1 MPIRITGM
9 NSNLDTD
16 TIIQQLVKASSEK
29 KTKLEKAQTKLSWKQ
44 DIWKGLNTKIHTFF
58 KKTLDN
64 LRFST
69 AYKKKAT
76 TSSND
81 KIASVVAGDNAVNGT
96 QKLQVTKLSEA
107 GYLTGGKL
115 LTKSGEKATL
125 ETKLSELGALGS
137 AGLNADGTE
146 ISVTIGGK
154 TSNLSFSNNST
165 IEDVVNQLTQAGVG
179 VNFDAGNQ
187 RIYVNA
193 QKSGIDNDFSLLA
206 NNMAGM
212 NTLAN
217 LGLLTADETSRPNS
231 EAARWIGY
239 QGNSNSDT
247 LANLNAA
254 GEVTK
259 KEAEKLKQYFADSKS
274 RITENEELRKKI
286 ASYEKLY
293 DEGFK
298 TQTEDIFTD
307 ANNQK
312 IFADAGLTDLGS
324 YGSLQDI
331 DLTKAAD
338 ARKALEDRYKVL
350 DEMSTD
356 GLTQDDLAARTKEMV
371 ALEGD
376 IAKLKSAES
385 MKTEY
390 QNMVDRVDANE
401 TKLADNATYINELE
415 KDADGNYK
423 LKTETDADGNETEVT
438 KATGTA
444 KLTKAAGDELVEKVN
459 NVAKMGSFDTTGTA
473 SATAKRITGA
483 NATIK
488 LNEVDYESSSNN
500 FSINGLTIT
509 AKELT
514 KDGEAVS
521 IVTTDDVEGV
531 YNVVKDFFKGYNE
544 IIKEI
549 DTMYN
554 AASSKGYEPLTSE
567 EKEAMSEDEIKKWE
581 QKIKDSL
588 LRRDSTLG
596 TVSNTMKTAMLG
608 SFKVG
613 GKTMTLADFGIGTLG
628 YFGAAENEKSMFH
641 IDGDKDDANTA
652 TAKDKL
658 KNMIAGNPDAV
669 VSFFTQ
675 LTDSLYGELDKQM
688 KSTDYRS
695 VYHVYDDKKM
705 KKEYDSYTKKIKEA
719 ETKLKALEDK
729 YYKQFSNMEV
739 ALAKLQKSQSAV
751 TSMLGG

>member
-96 QKLQVTKLSEA
+96 QKLKVDELSEA

-115 LTKSGEKATL
+115 ITQSGGKATL
-125 ETKLSELGALGS
+125 QTKLSELGSG
-137 AGLNADGTE
+137 GLNADGTE

-179 VNFDAGNQ
+179 ANFDAGNQ

-193 QKSGIDNDFSLLA
+193 QKSGKDNDFSLVA

-212 NTLAN
+212 DALAN
-217 LGLLTADETSRPNS
+217 LGLLTAAETAGADS

-239 QGNSNSDT
+239 QGNSDSDT
-247 LANLNAA
+247 LDNLIAA

-259 KEAEKLKQYFADSKS
+259 REAEKIKQYFADSKS
-274 RITENEELRKKI
+274 RITENADLRKKI

-293 DEGFK
+293 DEEFK
-298 TQTEDIFTD
+298 KQTEDIFTD

-356 GLTQDDLAARTKEMV
+356 GLTQDDLAARSKEMV
-371 ALEGD
+371 ALKND
-376 IAKLKSAES
+376 IRKLKSTES
-385 MKTEY
+385 MKTEH
-390 QNMVDRVDANE
+390 QKMVDKVDANE

-423 LKTETDADGNETEVT
+423 LKTETDSDGNVKDVT

-444 KLTKAAGDELVEKVN
+444 KLTQAAGDELVEKVN
-459 NVAKMGSFDTTGTA
+459 TVAKMGSYNTAGTA
-473 SATAKRITGA
+473 SATANRIAGA
-483 NATIK
+483 NAKIK
-488 LNEVDYESSSNN
+488 LNGVDYESSSNN

-509 AKELT
+509 AKEKT
-514 KDGEAVS
+514 TGTDEVS

-588 LRRDSTLG
+588 LRRDSTLS

-608 SFKVG
+608 SFNVG
-613 GKTMTLADFGIGTLG
+613 GKKMTLADFGIGTLG
-628 YFGAAENEKSMFH
+628 YFGAAENEKSMYH

-652 TAKDKL
+652 TAKDRL
-658 KNMIAGNPDAV
+658 KNMIAGDPDTV

>member
-96 QKLQVTKLSEA
+96 QKLKVDELSEA

-115 LTKSGEKATL
+115 ITKSGGKATL
-125 ETKLSELGALGS
+125 ETKLSELGSG
-137 AGLNADGTE
+137 GLNADGTE

-179 VNFDAGNQ
+179 ANFDAGNQ

-193 QKSGIDNDFSLLA
+193 QKSGKDNDFSLVA

-212 NTLAN
+212 DTLAN
-217 LGLLTADETSRPNS
+217 LGLLTAAETAGADS

-239 QGNSNSDT
+239 QGNSDSDT
-247 LANLNAA
+247 LDNLIAA

-259 KEAEKLKQYFADSKS
+259 REAEKIKQYFADSKS
-274 RITENEELRKKI
+274 RITENADLRKKI

-293 DEGFK
+293 DEEFK
-298 TQTEDIFTD
+298 KQTEDIFTD

-356 GLTQDDLAARTKEMV
+356 GLTQDDLAARSKEMV
-371 ALEGD
+371 ALKND
-376 IAKLKSAES
+376 IRKLKSTES
-385 MKTEY
+385 MKTEH
-390 QNMVDRVDANE
+390 QKMVDKVDANE

-423 LKTETDADGNETEVT
+423 LKTETDADGNVKDVT

-444 KLTKAAGDELVEKVN
+444 KLTQAAGDELVEKVN
-459 NVAKMGSFDTTGTA
+459 TVAKMGSYNTAGTA
-473 SATAKRITGA
+473 SATANRIAGA
-483 NATIK
+483 NAKIK
-488 LNEVDYESSSNN
+488 LNGVDYESSSNN

-509 AKELT
+509 AKEKT
-514 KDGEAVS
+514 TGTDEVS

-596 TVSNTMKTAMLG
+596 TVSNTLKTAMLG
-608 SFKVG
+608 SFNVG
-613 GKTMTLADFGIGTLG
+613 GKKMTLADFGIGTLG
-628 YFGAAENEKSMFH
+628 YFGAAENEKSMYH

-652 TAKDKL
+652 TAKDRL
-658 KNMIAGNPDAV
+658 KNMIAGDPDTV

>member
-96 QKLQVTKLSEA
+96 QKLKVDELSEA

-115 LTKSGEKATL
+115 ITQSGGKATL
-125 ETKLSELGALGS
+125 QTKLSELGSG
-137 AGLNADGTE
+137 GLNADGTE
-146 ISVTIGGK
+146 ISVTVGGK

-179 VNFDAGNQ
+179 ANFDAGNQ

-193 QKSGIDNDFSLLA
+193 QKSGKDNDFSLVA

-212 NTLAN
+212 DALAN
-217 LGLLTADETSRPNS
+217 LGLLTAAETAGADS

-239 QGNSNSDT
+239 QGNSDSDT
-247 LANLNAA
+247 LDNLIAA

-259 KEAEKLKQYFADSKS
+259 REAEKIKQYFADSKS
-274 RITENEELRKKI
+274 RITENADLRKKI
-286 ASYEKLY
+286 ASHEKLY
-293 DEGFK
+293 DERFK

-356 GLTQDDLAARTKEMV
+356 GLTQDDLAARSKEMV
-371 ALEGD
+371 ALEND
-376 IAKLKSAES
+376 IHKLKSAES
-385 MKTEY
+385 MKTEH
-390 QNMVDRVDANE
+390 QKMVDKVDANE

-423 LKTETDADGNETEVT
+423 LKTETDADGNVKDVT

-444 KLTKAAGDELVEKVN
+444 KLTQAAGDELVEKVN
-459 NVAKMGSFDTTGTA
+459 TVVKMGSYNTAGTA
-473 SATAKRITGA
+473 SATANRIAGA
-483 NATIK
+483 NAKIK
-488 LNEVDYESSSNN
+488 LNGVDYESSSNN

-509 AKELT
+509 AKEKT
-514 KDGEAVS
+514 TGTDEVS

-588 LRRDSTLG
+588 LRRDSTLS

-608 SFKVG
+608 SFNVG
-613 GKTMTLADFGIGTLG
+613 GKKMTLADFGIGTLG
-628 YFGAAENEKSMFH
+628 YFGAAENEKSMYH

-652 TAKDKL
+652 TAKDRL
-658 KNMIAGNPDAV
+658 KNMIAGDPDTV

>member
-96 QKLQVTKLSEA
+96 QKLKVDELSEA

-115 LTKSGEKATL
+115 ITQSGGKATL
-125 ETKLSELGALGS
+125 QTKLSELGSG
-137 AGLNADGTE
+137 GLNADGTE
-146 ISVTIGGK
+146 ISVTVGGK

-179 VNFDAGNQ
+179 ANFDAGNQ

-193 QKSGIDNDFSLLA
+193 QKSGKDNDFSLVA

-212 NTLAN
+212 DTLAN
-217 LGLLTADETSRPNS
+217 LGLLTAAETAGADS

-239 QGNSNSDT
+239 QGNSDSDT
-247 LANLNAA
+247 LDNLIAA

-259 KEAEKLKQYFADSKS
+259 REAEKIKQYFADSKS
-274 RITENEELRKKI
+274 RITENADLRKKI
-286 ASYEKLY
+286 ASHEKLY
-293 DEGFK
+293 DERFK

-356 GLTQDDLAARTKEMV
+356 GLTQDDLAARSKEMV
-371 ALEGD
+371 ALEND
-376 IAKLKSAES
+376 IHKLKSAES
-385 MKTEY
+385 MKTEH
-390 QNMVDRVDANE
+390 QKMVDKVDANE

-423 LKTETDADGNETEVT
+423 LKTETDADGNVKDVT

-444 KLTKAAGDELVEKVN
+444 KLTQAAGDELVEKVN
-459 NVAKMGSFDTTGTA
+459 TVAKMGSYNTAGTA
-473 SATAKRITGA
+473 SATANRIAGA
-483 NATIK
+483 NAKIK
-488 LNEVDYESSSNN
+488 LNGVDYESSSNN

-509 AKELT
+509 AKEKT
-514 KDGEAVS
+514 TGTDEVS

-588 LRRDSTLG
+588 LRRDSTLS

-608 SFKVG
+608 SFNVG
-613 GKTMTLADFGIGTLG
+613 GKKMTLADFGIGTLG
-628 YFGAAENEKSMFH
+628 YFGAAENEKSMYH

-652 TAKDKL
+652 TAKDRL
-658 KNMIAGNPDAV
+658 KNMIAGDPDTV

>member
-96 QKLQVTKLSEA
+96 QKLKVDELSEA

-115 LTKSGEKATL
+115 ITKSGEKATL
-125 ETKLSELGALGS
+125 ETKLSELGSG
-137 AGLNADGTE
+137 GLNADGTE

-179 VNFDAGNQ
+179 ANFDAGNQ

-193 QKSGIDNDFSLLA
+193 QKSGKDNDFSLVA

-212 NTLAN
+212 DTLAN
-217 LGLLTADETSRPNS
+217 LGLLTAAETAGADS

-239 QGNSNSDT
+239 QGNSDSDT
-247 LANLNAA
+247 LDNLIAA

-259 KEAEKLKQYFADSKS
+259 REAEKIKQYFADSKS
-274 RITENEELRKKI
+274 RITENADLRKKI

-293 DEGFK
+293 DEEFK
-298 TQTEDIFTD
+298 KQTEDIFTD

-356 GLTQDDLAARTKEMV
+356 GLTQDDLAARSKEMV
-371 ALEGD
+371 ALKND
-376 IAKLKSAES
+376 IRKLKSTES
-385 MKTEY
+385 MKTEH
-390 QNMVDRVDANE
+390 QKMVDKVDANE

-444 KLTKAAGDELVEKVN
+444 KLTQAAGDELVEKVN
-459 NVAKMGSFDTTGTA
+459 TVAKMGSYNTAGTA
-473 SATAKRITGA
+473 SATANRIAGA
-483 NATIK
+483 NAKIK
-488 LNEVDYESSSNN
+488 LNGVDYESSSNN

-509 AKELT
+509 AKEKT
-514 KDGEAVS
+514 TGTDEVS

-588 LRRDSTLG
+588 LRRDSTLS

-608 SFKVG
+608 SFNVG
-613 GKTMTLADFGIGTLG
+613 GKKMTLADFGIGTLG
-628 YFGAAENEKSMFH
+628 YFGAAENEKSMYH

-652 TAKDKL
+652 TAKDRL
-658 KNMIAGNPDAV
+658 KNMIAGDPDTV

>member
-96 QKLQVTKLSEA
+96 QKLKVDELSEA

-115 LTKSGEKATL
+115 ITQSGEKATL
-125 ETKLSELGALGS
+125 ETKLSELGSG
-137 AGLNADGTE
+137 GLNADGTE
-146 ISVTIGGK
+146 ISVTVGGK

-179 VNFDAGNQ
+179 ANFDAGNQ

-193 QKSGIDNDFSLLA
+193 QKSGKDNDFSLVA

-212 NTLAN
+212 DTLAN
-217 LGLLTADETSRPNS
+217 LGLLTAAETAGADS

-239 QGNSNSDT
+239 QGNSDSDT
-247 LANLNAA
+247 LDNLIAA

-259 KEAEKLKQYFADSKS
+259 REAEKIKQYFADSKS
-274 RITENEELRKKI
+274 RITENADLRKKI
-286 ASYEKLY
+286 ASHEKLY
-293 DEGFK
+293 DERFK

-356 GLTQDDLAARTKEMV
+356 GLTQDDLAARSKEMV
-371 ALEGD
+371 ALEND
-376 IAKLKSAES
+376 IHKLKSAES
-385 MKTEY
+385 MKTEH
-390 QNMVDRVDANE
+390 QKMVDKVDANE

-423 LKTETDADGNETEVT
+423 LKTETDADGNVKDVT

-444 KLTKAAGDELVEKVN
+444 KLTQAAGDELVEKVN
-459 NVAKMGSFDTTGTA
+459 TVAKMGSYNTAGTA
-473 SATAKRITGA
+473 SATANRIAGA
-483 NATIK
+483 NAKIK
-488 LNEVDYESSSNN
+488 LNGVDYESSSNN

-509 AKELT
+509 AKEKT
-514 KDGEAVS
+514 TGTDEVS

-588 LRRDSTLG
+588 LRRDSTLS

-608 SFKVG
+608 SFNVG
-613 GKTMTLADFGIGTLG
+613 GKKMTLADFGIGTLG
-628 YFGAAENEKSMFH
+628 YFGAAENEKSMYH

-652 TAKDKL
+652 TAKDRL
-658 KNMIAGNPDAV
+658 KNMIAGDPDTV

>member
-96 QKLQVTKLSEA
+96 QKLKVDELSEA

-115 LTKSGEKATL
+115 ITKSGEKATL
-125 ETKLSELGALGS
+125 QTKLSELGSG
-137 AGLNADGTE
+137 GLNADGTE

-179 VNFDAGNQ
+179 ANFDAGNQ

-193 QKSGIDNDFSLLA
+193 QKSGKDNDFSLVA

-212 NTLAN
+212 DALAN
-217 LGLLTADETSRPNS
+217 LGLLTAAETAGADS

-239 QGNSNSDT
+239 QGNSDSDT
-247 LANLNAA
+247 LDNLIAA

-259 KEAEKLKQYFADSKS
+259 REAEKIKQYFADSKS
-274 RITENEELRKKI
+274 RITENADLRKKI
-286 ASYEKLY
+286 ASHEKLY
-293 DEGFK
+293 DERFK

-356 GLTQDDLAARTKEMV
+356 GLTQDDLAARSKEMV
-371 ALEGD
+371 ALEND
-376 IAKLKSAES
+376 IHKLKSAES
-385 MKTEY
+385 MKTEH
-390 QNMVDRVDANE
+390 QKMVDKVDANE

-423 LKTETDADGNETEVT
+423 LKTETDADGNVKDVT

-444 KLTKAAGDELVEKVN
+444 KLTQAAGDELVEKVN
-459 NVAKMGSFDTTGTA
+459 TVVKMGSYNTAGTA
-473 SATAKRITGA
+473 SATANRIAGA
-483 NATIK
+483 NAKIK
-488 LNEVDYESSSNN
+488 LNGVDYESSSNN

-509 AKELT
+509 AKEKT
-514 KDGEAVS
+514 TGTDEVS

-588 LRRDSTLG
+588 LRRDSTLS

-608 SFKVG
+608 SFNVG
-613 GKTMTLADFGIGTLG
+613 GKKMTLADFGIGTLG
-628 YFGAAENEKSMFH
+628 YFGAAENEKSMYH

-652 TAKDKL
+652 TAKDRL
-658 KNMIAGNPDAV
+658 KNMIAGDPDTV

>member
-96 QKLQVTKLSEA
+96 QKLKVDELSEA

-115 LTKSGEKATL
+115 ITKSGEKATL
-125 ETKLSELGALGS
+125 ETKLSELGSG
-137 AGLNADGTE
+137 GLNADGTE

-179 VNFDAGNQ
+179 ANFDAGNQ

-193 QKSGIDNDFSLLA
+193 QKSGKDNDFSLVA

-212 NTLAN
+212 DTLAN
-217 LGLLTADETSRPNS
+217 LGLLTAAETAGADS

-239 QGNSNSDT
+239 QGNSDSDT
-247 LANLNAA
+247 LDNLIAA

-259 KEAEKLKQYFADSKS
+259 REAEKIKQYFADSKS
-274 RITENEELRKKI
+274 RITENADLRKKI

-293 DEGFK
+293 DEEFK
-298 TQTEDIFTD
+298 KQTEDIFTD

-331 DLTKAAD
+331 DLTKVAD
-338 ARKALEDRYKVL
+338 ASKALEDRYKVL

-356 GLTQDDLAARTKEMV
+356 GLTQDDIAARSKEMV
-371 ALEGD
+371 ALKND
-376 IAKLKSAES
+376 IRKLKSTES
-385 MKTEY
+385 MKTEH

-444 KLTKAAGDELVEKVN
+444 KLTQAAGDELVEKVN
-459 NVAKMGSFDTTGTA
+459 TVAKMGSYNTAGTA
-473 SATAKRITGA
+473 SATANRIAGA
-483 NATIK
+483 NAKIK
-488 LNEVDYESSSNN
+488 LNGVDYESSSNN

-509 AKELT
+509 AKEKT
-514 KDGEAVS
+514 TGTDEVS

-588 LRRDSTLG
+588 LRRDSTLS

-608 SFKVG
+608 SFNVG
-613 GKTMTLADFGIGTLG
+613 GKKMTLADFGIGTLG
-628 YFGAAENEKSMFH
+628 YFGAAENEKSMYH

-658 KNMIAGNPDAV
+658 KNMIAGDPDAV

-705 KKEYDSYTKKIKEA
+705 KKEYDNYTKKIKEA

>member
-96 QKLQVTKLSEA
+96 QKLKVDELSEA

-115 LTKSGEKATL
+115 ITKSGEKATL
-125 ETKLSELGALGS
+125 QTKLSELGSG
-137 AGLNADGTE
+137 GLNADGTE

-179 VNFDAGNQ
+179 ANFDAGNQ

-193 QKSGIDNDFSLLA
+193 QKSGKDNDFSLVA

-212 NTLAN
+212 DALAN
-217 LGLLTADETSRPNS
+217 LGLLTAAETAGADS

-239 QGNSNSDT
+239 QGNSDSDT
-247 LANLNAA
+247 LDNLIAA

-259 KEAEKLKQYFADSKS
+259 REAEKIKQYFADSKS
-274 RITENEELRKKI
+274 RITENADLRKKI
-286 ASYEKLY
+286 ADYEKQY
-293 DEGFK
+293 DEEFK
-298 TQTEDIFTD
+298 KQTEDVFTD

-324 YGSLQDI
+324 YGSLKDI
-331 DLTKAAD
+331 DLTKVAD
-338 ARKALEDRYKVL
+338 ASKALEDRYKVL

-356 GLTQDDLAARTKEMV
+356 GLTQDDLAARTKEMIV
-371 ALEGD
+371 LKND
-376 IAKLKSAES
+376 IRKLRSAES
-385 MKTEY
+385 LKTEH
-390 QNMVDRVDANE
+390 QKMVDKVDANE

-423 LKTETDADGNETEVT
+423 LKTETDADGNVKDVT

-444 KLTKAAGDELVEKVN
+444 KLTQAAGDELVEKVN
-459 NVAKMGSFDTTGTA
+459 TVAKMGSYNTAGTA
-473 SATAKRITGA
+473 SATANRIGGA
-483 NATIK
+483 NAKIK
-488 LNEVDYESSSNN
+488 LNGVDYESSSNN

-509 AKELT
+509 AKEKT
-514 KDGEAVS
+514 TGTDEVS

-588 LRRDSTLG
+588 LRRDSTLS

-608 SFKVG
+608 SFNVG
-613 GKTMTLADFGIGTLG
+613 GKKMTLADFGIGTLG

-641 IDGDKDDANTA
+641 IDGDKEDANTA
-652 TAKDKL
+652 TAKDRL
-658 KNMIAGNPDAV
+658 KNMIAGDPDTV

>member
-96 QKLQVTKLSEA
+96 QKLKVDELSEA

-115 LTKSGEKATL
+115 ITQSGGKATL
-125 ETKLSELGALGS
+125 QTKLSELGSG
-137 AGLNADGTE
+137 GLNADGTE
-146 ISVTIGGK
+146 ISVTVGGK

-179 VNFDAGNQ
+179 ANFDAGNQ

-193 QKSGIDNDFSLLA
+193 QKSGKDNDFSLVA

-212 NTLAN
+212 DTLAN
-217 LGLLTADETSRPNS
+217 LGLLTAAETAGADS

-239 QGNSNSDT
+239 QGNSDSDT
-247 LANLNAA
+247 LDNLIAA

-259 KEAEKLKQYFADSKS
+259 REAEKIKQYFADSKS
-274 RITENEELRKKI
+274 RITENADLRKKI
-286 ASYEKLY
+286 ASHEKLY
-293 DEGFK
+293 DERFK

-356 GLTQDDLAARTKEMV
+356 GLTQDDLAARSKEMV
-371 ALEGD
+371 ALEND
-376 IAKLKSAES
+376 IHKLRSAES
-385 MKTEY
+385 MKTEH
-390 QNMVDRVDANE
+390 QKMVDKVDANE

-423 LKTETDADGNETEVT
+423 LKTETDADGNVKDVT

-444 KLTKAAGDELVEKVN
+444 KLTQAAGDELVEKVN
-459 NVAKMGSFDTTGTA
+459 TVVKMGSYNTAGTA
-473 SATAKRITGA
+473 SATANRIAGA
-483 NATIK
+483 NAKIK
-488 LNEVDYESSSNN
+488 LNGVDYESSSNN

-509 AKELT
+509 AKEKT
-514 KDGEAVS
+514 TGTDEVS

-588 LRRDSTLG
+588 LRRDSTLS

-608 SFKVG
+608 SFNVG
-613 GKTMTLADFGIGTLG
+613 GKKMTLADFGIGTLG
-628 YFGAAENEKSMFH
+628 YFGAAENEKSMYH

-652 TAKDKL
+652 TAKDRL
-658 KNMIAGNPDAV
+658 KNMIAGDPDTV

>member
-96 QKLQVTKLSEA
+96 QKLKVDELSEA

-115 LTKSGEKATL
+115 ITQSGGKATL
-125 ETKLSELGALGS
+125 QTKLSELGSG
-137 AGLNADGTE
+137 GLNADGTE

-179 VNFDAGNQ
+179 ANFDAGNQ

-193 QKSGIDNDFSLLA
+193 QKSGKDNDFNLVA

-212 NTLAN
+212 DTLAN
-217 LGLLTADETSRPNS
+217 LGLLTAAETAGADS

-239 QGNSNSDT
+239 QGNSDSDT
-247 LANLNAA
+247 LDNLIAA

-259 KEAEKLKQYFADSKS
+259 REAEKIKQYFADSKS
-274 RITENEELRKKI
+274 RITENADLRKKI
-286 ASYEKLY
+286 ASHEKLY
-293 DEGFK
+293 DERFK

-356 GLTQDDLAARTKEMV
+356 GLTQDDIAARSKEMV
-371 ALEGD
+371 ALEND
-376 IAKLKSAES
+376 IHKLKSAES
-385 MKTEY
+385 MKTEH
-390 QNMVDRVDANE
+390 QKMVDKVDANE

-423 LKTETDADGNETEVT
+423 LKTETDADGNVKDVT

-444 KLTKAAGDELVEKVN
+444 KLTQAAGDELVEKVN
-459 NVAKMGSFDTTGTA
+459 TVAKMGSYNTAGTA
-473 SATAKRITGA
+473 SATANRIAGA
-483 NATIK
+483 NAKIK
-488 LNEVDYESSSNN
+488 LNGVDYESSSNN

-509 AKELT
+509 AKEKT
-514 KDGEAVS
+514 TGTDEVS

-608 SFKVG
+608 SFNVG
-613 GKTMTLADFGIGTLG
+613 GKKMTLADFGIGTLG
-628 YFGAAENEKSMFH
+628 YFGAAENEKSMYH

-652 TAKDKL
+652 TAKDRL
-658 KNMIAGNPDAV
+658 KNMIAGDPDTV

>member
-96 QKLQVTKLSEA
+96 QKLKVDELSEA

-115 LTKSGEKATL
+115 ITQSGGKATL
-125 ETKLSELGALGS
+125 QTKLSELGSG
-137 AGLNADGTE
+137 GLNADGTE

-179 VNFDAGNQ
+179 ANFDAGNQ

-193 QKSGIDNDFSLLA
+193 QKSGKDNDFSLVA

-212 NTLAN
+212 DTLAN
-217 LGLLTADETSRPNS
+217 LGLLTAAETAGADS

-239 QGNSNSDT
+239 QGNSDSDT
-247 LANLNAA
+247 LDNLIAA

-259 KEAEKLKQYFADSKS
+259 REAEKIKQYFADSKS
-274 RITENEELRKKI
+274 RITENADLRKKI
-286 ASYEKLY
+286 ADYEKQY
-293 DEGFK
+293 DEEFK
-298 TQTEDIFTD
+298 KQTEDVFTD

-324 YGSLQDI
+324 YGSLKDI
-331 DLTKAAD
+331 DLTKVAD
-338 ARKALEDRYKVL
+338 ASKALEDRYKVL

-356 GLTQDDLAARTKEMV
+356 GLTQDDLAARTKEMIV
-371 ALEGD
+371 LKND
-376 IAKLKSAES
+376 IRKLRSAES
-385 MKTEY
+385 LKTEH
-390 QNMVDRVDANE
+390 QKMVDKVDANE

-423 LKTETDADGNETEVT
+423 LKTETDSDGNVKDVT

-444 KLTKAAGDELVEKVN
+444 KLTQAAGDELVEKVN
-459 NVAKMGSFDTTGTA
+459 TVAKMGSYNTAGTA
-473 SATAKRITGA
+473 SATANRIAGA
-483 NATIK
+483 NAKIK
-488 LNEVDYESSSNN
+488 LNGVDYESSSNN

-509 AKELT
+509 AKEKT
-514 KDGEAVS
+514 TGTDEVS

-588 LRRDSTLG
+588 LRRDSTLS

-608 SFKVG
+608 SFNVG
-613 GKTMTLADFGIGTLG
+613 GKKMTLADFGIGTLG
-628 YFGAAENEKSMFH
+628 YFGAAENEKSMYH

-652 TAKDKL
+652 TAKDRL
-658 KNMIAGNPDAV
+658 KNMIAGDPDTV

>member
-96 QKLQVTKLSEA
+96 QKLKVDELSEA

-115 LTKSGEKATL
+115 ITQSGGKATL
-125 ETKLSELGALGS
+125 QTKLSELGSG
-137 AGLNADGTE
+137 GLNADGTE
-146 ISVTIGGK
+146 ISVTVGGK

-179 VNFDAGNQ
+179 ANFDAGNQ

-193 QKSGIDNDFSLLA
+193 QKSGKDNDFSLVA

-212 NTLAN
+212 DTLAN
-217 LGLLTADETSRPNS
+217 LGLLTAAETAGADS

-239 QGNSNSDT
+239 QGNSDSDT
-247 LANLNAA
+247 LDNLIAA

-259 KEAEKLKQYFADSKS
+259 REAEKIKQYFADSKS
-274 RITENEELRKKI
+274 RITENADLRKKI
-286 ASYEKLY
+286 ADYEKQY
-293 DEGFK
+293 DEEFK
-298 TQTEDIFTD
+298 KQTEDVFTD

-324 YGSLQDI
+324 YGSLKDI
-331 DLTKAAD
+331 DLTKVAD
-338 ARKALEDRYKVL
+338 ASKALEDRYKVL

-356 GLTQDDLAARTKEMV
+356 GLTQDDLAARTKEMIV
-371 ALEGD
+371 LKND
-376 IAKLKSAES
+376 IRKLRSAES
-385 MKTEY
+385 LKTEH
-390 QNMVDRVDANE
+390 QKMVDRVDANE

-423 LKTETDADGNETEVT
+423 LKTETDADGNVKDVT

-444 KLTKAAGDELVEKVN
+444 KLTQAAGDELVEKVN
-459 NVAKMGSFDTTGTA
+459 TVAKMGSYNTAGTA
-473 SATAKRITGA
+473 SATANRIVGA
-483 NATIK
+483 NAKIK
-488 LNEVDYESSSNN
+488 LNGVDYESSSNN

-509 AKELT
+509 AKEKT
-514 KDGEAVS
+514 TGTDEVS

-588 LRRDSTLG
+588 LRRDSTLS

-608 SFKVG
+608 SFNVG
-613 GKTMTLADFGIGTLG
+613 GKKMTLADFGIGTLG
-628 YFGAAENEKSMFH
+628 YFGAAENEKSMYH

-652 TAKDKL
+652 TAKDRL
-658 KNMIAGNPDAV
+658 KNMIAGDPDTV

>member
-96 QKLQVTKLSEA
+96 QKLKVDELSEA

-115 LTKSGEKATL
+115 ITQSGGKATL
-125 ETKLSELGALGS
+125 QTKLSELGSG
-137 AGLNADGTE
+137 GLNADGTE

-179 VNFDAGNQ
+179 ANFDAGNQ

-193 QKSGIDNDFSLLA
+193 QKSGKDNDFSLVA

-212 NTLAN
+212 DTLAN
-217 LGLLTADETSRPNS
+217 LGLLTAAETAGADS

-239 QGNSNSDT
+239 QGNSDSDT
-247 LANLNAA
+247 LDNLIAA

-259 KEAEKLKQYFADSKS
+259 REAEKIKQYFADSKS
-274 RITENEELRKKI
+274 RITENADLRKKI

-293 DEGFK
+293 DEEFK
-298 TQTEDIFTD
+298 KQTEDIFTD

-356 GLTQDDLAARTKEMV
+356 GLTQDDLAARSKEMV
-371 ALEGD
+371 ALEND
-376 IAKLKSAES
+376 IHKLRSAES
-385 MKTEY
+385 MKTEH
-390 QNMVDRVDANE
+390 QKMVDKVDANE

-423 LKTETDADGNETEVT
+423 LKTETDADGNVKDVT

-444 KLTKAAGDELVEKVN
+444 KLTQAAGDELVEKVN
-459 NVAKMGSFDTTGTA
+459 TVVKMGSYNTAGTA
-473 SATAKRITGA
+473 SATANRIAGA
-483 NATIK
+483 NAKIK
-488 LNEVDYESSSNN
+488 LNGVDYESSSNN

-509 AKELT
+509 AKEKT
-514 KDGEAVS
+514 TGTDEVS

-588 LRRDSTLG
+588 LRRDSTLS

-608 SFKVG
+608 SFNVG
-613 GKTMTLADFGIGTLG
+613 GKKMTLADFGIGTLG
-628 YFGAAENEKSMFH
+628 YFGAAENEKSMYH

-652 TAKDKL
+652 TAKDRL
-658 KNMIAGNPDAV
+658 KNMIAGDPDTV

>member
-96 QKLQVTKLSEA
+96 QKLKVDELSEA

-115 LTKSGEKATL
+115 ITKSGEKATL
-125 ETKLSELGALGS
+125 QTKLSELGSG
-137 AGLNADGTE
+137 GLNADGTE

-179 VNFDAGNQ
+179 ANFDAGNQ

-193 QKSGIDNDFSLLA
+193 QKSGKDNDFNLVA

-212 NTLAN
+212 DALAN
-217 LGLLTADETSRPNS
+217 LGLLTAAETAGADS

-239 QGNSNSDT
+239 QGNSDSDT
-247 LANLNAA
+247 LDNLIAA

-259 KEAEKLKQYFADSKS
+259 REAEKIKQYFADSKS
-274 RITENEELRKKI
+274 RITENADLRKKI
-286 ASYEKLY
+286 ADYEKQY
-293 DEGFK
+293 DEEFK
-298 TQTEDIFTD
+298 KQTEDVFTD

-324 YGSLQDI
+324 YGSLKDI
-331 DLTKAAD
+331 DLTKVAD
-338 ARKALEDRYKVL
+338 ASKALEDRYKVL

-356 GLTQDDLAARTKEMV
+356 GLTQDDLAARTKEMIV
-371 ALEGD
+371 LKND
-376 IAKLKSAES
+376 IRKLRSAES
-385 MKTEY
+385 LKTEH
-390 QNMVDRVDANE
+390 QKMVDKVDANE

-444 KLTKAAGDELVEKVN
+444 KLTQAAGDELVEKVN
-459 NVAKMGSFDTTGTA
+459 TVAKMGSYNTAGTA
-473 SATAKRITGA
+473 SATANRIAGA
-483 NATIK
+483 NAKIK
-488 LNEVDYESSSNN
+488 LNGVDYESSSNN

-509 AKELT
+509 AKEKT
-514 KDGEAVS
+514 TGTDEVS

-588 LRRDSTLG
+588 LRRDSTLS

-608 SFKVG
+608 SFNVG
-613 GKTMTLADFGIGTLG
+613 GKKMTLADFGIGTLG
-628 YFGAAENEKSMFH
+628 YFGAAENEKSMYH

-652 TAKDKL
+652 TAKDRL
-658 KNMIAGNPDAV
+658 KNMIAGDPDTV

>member
-96 QKLQVTKLSEA
+96 QKLKVDELSEA

-115 LTKSGEKATL
+115 ITKSGEKATL
-125 ETKLSELGALGS
+125 ETKLSELGGG
-137 AGLNADGTE
+137 GLNADGTE

-179 VNFDAGNQ
+179 ANFDAGNQ

-193 QKSGIDNDFSLLA
+193 QKSGKDNDFSLVA

-212 NTLAN
+212 DTLAN
-217 LGLLTADETSRPNS
+217 LGLLTAAETAGADS

-239 QGNSNSDT
+239 QGNSDSDT
-247 LANLNAA
+247 LDNLIAA

-259 KEAEKLKQYFADSKS
+259 REAEKIKQYFADSKS
-274 RITENEELRKKI
+274 RITENADLRKKI

-293 DEGFK
+293 DEEFK
-298 TQTEDIFTD
+298 KQTEDIFTD

-356 GLTQDDLAARTKEMV
+356 GLTQDDLAARSKEMV
-371 ALEGD
+371 ALKND
-376 IAKLKSAES
+376 IRKLKSTES
-385 MKTEY
+385 MKTEH
-390 QNMVDRVDANE
+390 QKMVDKVDANE

-423 LKTETDADGNETEVT
+423 LKTETDADGNVKDVT

-444 KLTKAAGDELVEKVN
+444 KLTQAAGDELVEKVN
-459 NVAKMGSFDTTGTA
+459 TVAKMGSYNTAGTA
-473 SATAKRITGA
+473 SATANRIAGA
-483 NATIK
+483 NAKIK
-488 LNEVDYESSSNN
+488 LNGVDYESSSNN

-509 AKELT
+509 AKEKT
-514 KDGEAVS
+514 TGTDEVS

-588 LRRDSTLG
+588 LRRDSTLS

-608 SFKVG
+608 SFNVG
-613 GKTMTLADFGIGTLG
+613 GKKMTLADFGIGTLG
-628 YFGAAENEKSMFH
+628 YFGAAENEKSMYH

-652 TAKDKL
+652 TAKDRL
-658 KNMIAGNPDAV
+658 KNMIAGDPDTV

>member
-96 QKLQVTKLSEA
+96 QKLKVDELSEA

-115 LTKSGEKATL
+115 ITKSGGKATL
-125 ETKLSELGALGS
+125 QTKLSELGSG
-137 AGLNADGTE
+137 GLNADGTE

-179 VNFDAGNQ
+179 ANFDAGNQ

-193 QKSGIDNDFSLLA
+193 QKSGKDNDFSLVA

-212 NTLAN
+212 DTLAN
-217 LGLLTADETSRPNS
+217 LGLLTAAETAGADS

-239 QGNSNSDT
+239 QGNSDSDT
-247 LANLNAA
+247 LDNLIAA

-259 KEAEKLKQYFADSKS
+259 REAEKIKQYFADSKS
-274 RITENEELRKKI
+274 RITENADLRKKI

-293 DEGFK
+293 DEEFK
-298 TQTEDIFTD
+298 KQTEDIFTD

-356 GLTQDDLAARTKEMV
+356 GLTQDDLAARSKEMV
-371 ALEGD
+371 ALKND
-376 IAKLKSAES
+376 IRKLKSTES
-385 MKTEY
+385 MKTEH
-390 QNMVDRVDANE
+390 QKMVDKVDANE

-423 LKTETDADGNETEVT
+423 LKTETDADGNVKDVT

-444 KLTKAAGDELVEKVN
+444 KLTQAAGDELVEKVN
-459 NVAKMGSFDTTGTA
+459 TVAKMGSYNTAGTA
-473 SATAKRITGA
+473 SATANRIAGA
-483 NATIK
+483 NAKIK
-488 LNEVDYESSSNN
+488 LNGVDYESSSNN

-509 AKELT
+509 AKEKT
-514 KDGEAVS
+514 TGTDEVS

-588 LRRDSTLG
+588 LRRDSTLS

-608 SFKVG
+608 SFNVG
-613 GKTMTLADFGIGTLG
+613 GKKMTLADFGIGTLG
-628 YFGAAENEKSMFH
+628 YFGAAENEKSMYH

-652 TAKDKL
+652 TAKDRL
-658 KNMIAGNPDAV
+658 KNMIAGDPDTV

>member
-96 QKLQVTKLSEA
+96 QKLKVDELSEA

-115 LTKSGEKATL
+115 ITQSGGKATL
-125 ETKLSELGALGS
+125 QTKLSELGSG
-137 AGLNADGTE
+137 GLNADGTE

-179 VNFDAGNQ
+179 ANFDAGNQ

-193 QKSGIDNDFSLLA
+193 QKSGKDNDFSLVA

-212 NTLAN
+212 DTLAN
-217 LGLLTADETSRPNS
+217 LGLLTAAETAGADS

-239 QGNSNSDT
+239 QGNSDSDT
-247 LANLNAA
+247 LDNLIAA

-259 KEAEKLKQYFADSKS
+259 REAEKIKQYFADSKS
-274 RITENEELRKKI
+274 RITENADLRKKI

-293 DEGFK
+293 DEEFK
-298 TQTEDIFTD
+298 KQTEDIFTD

-356 GLTQDDLAARTKEMV
+356 GLTQDDLAARSKEMV
-371 ALEGD
+371 ALKND
-376 IAKLKSAES
+376 IRKLKSTES
-385 MKTEY
+385 MKTEH
-390 QNMVDRVDANE
+390 QKMVDKVDANE

-423 LKTETDADGNETEVT
+423 LKTETDSDGNVKDVT

-444 KLTKAAGDELVEKVN
+444 KLTQAAGDELVEKVN
-459 NVAKMGSFDTTGTA
+459 TVAKMGSYNTAGTA
-473 SATAKRITGA
+473 SATANRIAGA
-483 NATIK
+483 NAKIK
-488 LNEVDYESSSNN
+488 LNGVDYESSSNN

-509 AKELT
+509 AKEKT
-514 KDGEAVS
+514 TGTDEVS

-588 LRRDSTLG
+588 LRRDSTLS

-608 SFKVG
+608 SFNVG
-613 GKTMTLADFGIGTLG
+613 GKKMTLADFGIGTLG

-641 IDGDKDDANTA
+641 IDGDKEDANTA
-652 TAKDKL
+652 TAKDRL
-658 KNMIAGNPDAV
+658 KNMIAGDPDTV

>member
-96 QKLQVTKLSEA
+96 QKLKVDELSEA

-115 LTKSGEKATL
+115 ITQSGGKATL
-125 ETKLSELGALGS
+125 QTKLSELGSG
-137 AGLNADGTE
+137 GLNADGTE

-179 VNFDAGNQ
+179 ANFDAGNQ

-193 QKSGIDNDFSLLA
+193 QKSGKDNDFSLVA

-212 NTLAN
+212 DTLAN
-217 LGLLTADETSRPNS
+217 LGLLTAAETAGADS

-239 QGNSNSDT
+239 QGNSDSDT
-247 LANLNAA
+247 LDNLIAA

-259 KEAEKLKQYFADSKS
+259 REAEKIKQYFADSKS
-274 RITENEELRKKI
+274 RITENADLRKKI
-286 ASYEKLY
+286 ADYEKQY
-293 DEGFK
+293 DEEFK
-298 TQTEDIFTD
+298 KQTEDVFTD

-324 YGSLQDI
+324 YGSLKDI
-331 DLTKAAD
+331 DLTKVAD
-338 ARKALEDRYKVL
+338 ASKALEDRYKVL

-356 GLTQDDLAARTKEMV
+356 GLTQDDLAARSKEMV
-371 ALEGD
+371 ALKND
-376 IAKLKSAES
+376 IRKLKSTES
-385 MKTEY
+385 MKTEH
-390 QNMVDRVDANE
+390 QKMVDKVDANE

-423 LKTETDADGNETEVT
+423 LKTETDSDGNVKDVT

-444 KLTKAAGDELVEKVN
+444 KLTQAAGDELVEKVN
-459 NVAKMGSFDTTGTA
+459 TVAKMGSYNTAGTA
-473 SATAKRITGA
+473 SATANRIAGA
-483 NATIK
+483 NAKIK
-488 LNEVDYESSSNN
+488 LNGVDYESSSNN

-509 AKELT
+509 AKEKT
-514 KDGEAVS
+514 TGTDEVS

-588 LRRDSTLG
+588 LRRDSTLS

-608 SFKVG
+608 SFNVG
-613 GKTMTLADFGIGTLG
+613 GKKMTLADFGIGTLG
-628 YFGAAENEKSMFH
+628 YFGAAENEKSMYH

-652 TAKDKL
+652 TAKDRL
-658 KNMIAGNPDAV
+658 KNMIAGDPDTV

-705 KKEYDSYTKKIKEA
+705 KKEYDSYTQKIKEA

>member
-96 QKLQVTKLSEA
+96 QKLKVDELSEA

-115 LTKSGEKATL
+115 ITKSGEKATL
-125 ETKLSELGALGS
+125 ETKLSELGSG
-137 AGLNADGTE
+137 GLNADGTE

-179 VNFDAGNQ
+179 ANFDAGNQ

-193 QKSGIDNDFSLLA
+193 QKSGKDNDFSLVA

-212 NTLAN
+212 DTLAN
-217 LGLLTADETSRPNS
+217 LGLLTAAETAGADS

-239 QGNSNSDT
+239 QGNSDSDT
-247 LANLNAA
+247 LDNLIAA

-259 KEAEKLKQYFADSKS
+259 REAEKIKQYFADSKS
-274 RITENEELRKKI
+274 RITENADLRKKI

-293 DEGFK
+293 DEEFK
-298 TQTEDIFTD
+298 KQTEDIFTD

-356 GLTQDDLAARTKEMV
+356 GLTQDDLAARSKEMV
-371 ALEGD
+371 ALKND
-376 IAKLKSAES
+376 IRKLKSTES
-385 MKTEY
+385 MKTEH
-390 QNMVDRVDANE
+390 QKMVDKVDANE

-444 KLTKAAGDELVEKVN
+444 KLTQAAGDELVEKVN
-459 NVAKMGSFDTTGTA
+459 TVAKMGSYNTAGTA
-473 SATAKRITGA
+473 SATANRIAGA
-483 NATIK
+483 NAKIK
-488 LNEVDYESSSNN
+488 LNGVDYESSSNN

-509 AKELT
+509 AKEKT
-514 KDGEAVS
+514 TGTDEVS

-588 LRRDSTLG
+588 LRRDSTLS

-608 SFKVG
+608 SFNVG
-613 GKTMTLADFGIGTLG
+613 GKKMTLADFGIGTLG

-641 IDGDKDDANTA
+641 IDGDKEDANTA
-652 TAKDKL
+652 TAKDRL
-658 KNMIAGNPDAV
+658 KNMIAGDPDTV

>member
-96 QKLQVTKLSEA
+96 QKLKVDELSEA

-115 LTKSGEKATL
+115 ITKSGEKATL
-125 ETKLSELGALGS
+125 QTKLSELGSG
-137 AGLNADGTE
+137 GLNADGTE

-179 VNFDAGNQ
+179 ANFDAGNQ

-193 QKSGIDNDFSLLA
+193 QKSGKDNDFSLVA

-212 NTLAN
+212 DTLAN
-217 LGLLTADETSRPNS
+217 LGLLTAAETAGADS

-239 QGNSNSDT
+239 QGNSDSDT
-247 LANLNAA
+247 LDNLIAA

-259 KEAEKLKQYFADSKS
+259 REAEKIKQYFADSKS
-274 RITENEELRKKI
+274 RITENADLRKKI

-293 DEGFK
+293 DEEFK
-298 TQTEDIFTD
+298 KQTEDIFTD

-356 GLTQDDLAARTKEMV
+356 GLTQDDLAARSKEMV
-371 ALEGD
+371 ALKND
-376 IAKLKSAES
+376 IRKLKSTES
-385 MKTEY
+385 MKTEH
-390 QNMVDRVDANE
+390 QKMVDKVDANE

-423 LKTETDADGNETEVT
+423 LKTETDADGNVKDVT

-444 KLTKAAGDELVEKVN
+444 KLTQAAGDELVEKVN
-459 NVAKMGSFDTTGTA
+459 TVVKMGSYNTAGTA
-473 SATAKRITGA
+473 SATANRIAGA
-483 NATIK
+483 NAKIK
-488 LNEVDYESSSNN
+488 LNGVDYESSSNN

-509 AKELT
+509 AKEKT
-514 KDGEAVS
+514 TGTDEVS

-588 LRRDSTLG
+588 LRRDSTLS

-608 SFKVG
+608 SFNVG
-613 GKTMTLADFGIGTLG
+613 GKKMTLADFGIGTLG
-628 YFGAAENEKSMFH
+628 YFGAAENEKSMYH

-652 TAKDKL
+652 TAKDRL
-658 KNMIAGNPDAV
+658 KNMIAGDPDTV

>member
-96 QKLQVTKLSEA
+96 QKLKVDELSEA

-115 LTKSGEKATL
+115 ITQSGGKATL
-125 ETKLSELGALGS
+125 QTKLSELGSG
-137 AGLNADGTE
+137 GLNADGTE
-146 ISVTIGGK
+146 ISVTVGGK

-179 VNFDAGNQ
+179 ANFDAGNQ

-193 QKSGIDNDFSLLA
+193 QKSGKDNDFSLVA

-212 NTLAN
+212 DALAN
-217 LGLLTADETSRPNS
+217 LGLLTAAETAGADS

-239 QGNSNSDT
+239 QGNSDSDT
-247 LANLNAA
+247 LDNLIAA

-259 KEAEKLKQYFADSKS
+259 REAEKIKQYFADSKS
-274 RITENEELRKKI
+274 RITENADLRKKI

-293 DEGFK
+293 DEEFK
-298 TQTEDIFTD
+298 KQTEDIFTD

-356 GLTQDDLAARTKEMV
+356 GLTQDDLAARSKEMV
-371 ALEGD
+371 ALKND
-376 IAKLKSAES
+376 IRKLKSTES
-385 MKTEY
+385 MKTEH
-390 QNMVDRVDANE
+390 QKMVDKVDANE

-423 LKTETDADGNETEVT
+423 LKTETDSDGNVKDVT

-444 KLTKAAGDELVEKVN
+444 KLTQAAGDELVEKVN
-459 NVAKMGSFDTTGTA
+459 TVAKMGSYNTAGTA
-473 SATAKRITGA
+473 SATANRIAGA
-483 NATIK
+483 NAKIK
-488 LNEVDYESSSNN
+488 LNGVDYESSSNN

-509 AKELT
+509 AKEKT
-514 KDGEAVS
+514 TGTDEVS

-588 LRRDSTLG
+588 LRRDSTLS

-608 SFKVG
+608 SFNVG
-613 GKTMTLADFGIGTLG
+613 GKKMTLADFGIGTLG
-628 YFGAAENEKSMFH
+628 YFGAAENEKSMYH

-652 TAKDKL
+652 TAKDRL
-658 KNMIAGNPDAV
+658 KNMIAGDPDTV

-705 KKEYDSYTKKIKEA
+705 KKEYDSYTTKIKEA

>member
-96 QKLQVTKLSEA
+96 QKLKVDELSEA

-115 LTKSGEKATL
+115 ITQSGGKATL
-125 ETKLSELGALGS
+125 QTKLSELGSG
-137 AGLNADGTE
+137 GLNADGTE
-146 ISVTIGGK
+146 ISVTVGGK

-179 VNFDAGNQ
+179 ANFDAGNQ

-193 QKSGIDNDFSLLA
+193 QKSGKDNDFSLVA

-212 NTLAN
+212 DTLAN
-217 LGLLTADETSRPNS
+217 LGLLTAAETAGADS

-239 QGNSNSDT
+239 QGNSDSDT
-247 LANLNAA
+247 LDNLIAA

-259 KEAEKLKQYFADSKS
+259 REAEKIKQYFADSKS
-274 RITENEELRKKI
+274 RITENADLRKKI
-286 ASYEKLY
+286 ADYEKQY
-293 DEGFK
+293 DEEFK
-298 TQTEDIFTD
+298 KQTEDVFTD

-324 YGSLQDI
+324 YGSLKDI
-331 DLTKAAD
+331 DLTKVAD
-338 ARKALEDRYKVL
+338 ASKALEDRYKVL

-356 GLTQDDLAARTKEMV
+356 GLTQDDLAARTKEMIV
-371 ALEGD
+371 LKND
-376 IAKLKSAES
+376 IRKLRSAES
-385 MKTEY
+385 LKTEH
-390 QNMVDRVDANE
+390 QKMVDRVDANE

-423 LKTETDADGNETEVT
+423 LKTETDADGNVKDVT

-444 KLTKAAGDELVEKVN
+444 KLTQAAGDELVEKVN
-459 NVAKMGSFDTTGTA
+459 TVAKMGSYNTAGTA
-473 SATAKRITGA
+473 SATANRIAGA
-483 NATIK
+483 NAKIK
-488 LNEVDYESSSNN
+488 LNGVDYESSSNN

-509 AKELT
+509 AKEKT
-514 KDGEAVS
+514 TGTDEVS

-588 LRRDSTLG
+588 LRRDSTLS

-608 SFKVG
+608 SFNVG
-613 GKTMTLADFGIGTLG
+613 GKKMTLADFGIGTLG
-628 YFGAAENEKSMFH
+628 YFGAAENEKSMYH

-652 TAKDKL
+652 TAKDRL
-658 KNMIAGNPDAV
+658 KNMIAGDPDTV

>member
-96 QKLQVTKLSEA
+96 QKLKVDELSEA

-115 LTKSGEKATL
+115 ITQSGGKATL
-125 ETKLSELGALGS
+125 QTKLSELGSG
-137 AGLNADGTE
+137 GLNADGTE

-179 VNFDAGNQ
+179 ANFDAGNQ

-193 QKSGIDNDFSLLA
+193 QKSGKDNDFSLVA

-212 NTLAN
+212 DTLAN
-217 LGLLTADETSRPNS
+217 LGLLTAAETAGADS

-239 QGNSNSDT
+239 QGNSDSDT
-247 LANLNAA
+247 LDNLIAA

-259 KEAEKLKQYFADSKS
+259 REAEKIKQYFADSKS
-274 RITENEELRKKI
+274 RITENADLRKKI

-293 DEGFK
+293 DEEFK
-298 TQTEDIFTD
+298 KQTEDIFTD

-356 GLTQDDLAARTKEMV
+356 GLTQDDLAARSKEMV
-371 ALEGD
+371 ALEND
-376 IAKLKSAES
+376 IHKLKSAES
-385 MKTEY
+385 MKTEH
-390 QNMVDRVDANE
+390 QKMVDKVDANE

-423 LKTETDADGNETEVT
+423 LKTETDADGNVKDVT

-444 KLTKAAGDELVEKVN
+444 KLTQAAGDELVEKVN
-459 NVAKMGSFDTTGTA
+459 TVAKMGSYNTAGTA
-473 SATAKRITGA
+473 SATANRIAGA
-483 NATIK
+483 NAKIK
-488 LNEVDYESSSNN
+488 LNGVDYESSSNN

-509 AKELT
+509 AKEKT
-514 KDGEAVS
+514 TGTDEVS

-588 LRRDSTLG
+588 LRRDSTLS

-608 SFKVG
+608 SFNVG
-613 GKTMTLADFGIGTLG
+613 GKKMTLADFGIGTLG
-628 YFGAAENEKSMFH
+628 YFGAAENEKSMYH

-652 TAKDKL
+652 TAKDRL
-658 KNMIAGNPDAV
+658 KNMIAGDPDTV

>member
-96 QKLQVTKLSEA
+96 QKLKVDELSEA

-115 LTKSGEKATL
+115 ITQSGGKATL
-125 ETKLSELGALGS
+125 QTKLSELGSG
-137 AGLNADGTE
+137 GLNADGTE
-146 ISVTIGGK
+146 ISVTVGGK

-179 VNFDAGNQ
+179 ANFDAGNQ

-193 QKSGIDNDFSLLA
+193 QKSGKDNDFSLVA

-212 NTLAN
+212 DTLAN
-217 LGLLTADETSRPNS
+217 LGLLTAAETAGADS

-239 QGNSNSDT
+239 QGNSDSDT
-247 LANLNAA
+247 LDNLIAA

-259 KEAEKLKQYFADSKS
+259 REAEKIKQYFADSKS
-274 RITENEELRKKI
+274 RITENADLRKKI
-286 ASYEKLY
+286 ADYEKLY
-293 DEGFK
+293 DEEFK
-298 TQTEDIFTD
+298 KQTEDIFTD

-356 GLTQDDLAARTKEMV
+356 GLTQDDLAARSKEMV
-371 ALEGD
+371 ALKND
-376 IAKLKSAES
+376 IRKLKSTES
-385 MKTEY
+385 MKTEH
-390 QNMVDRVDANE
+390 QKMVDKVDANE

-423 LKTETDADGNETEVT
+423 LKTETDADGNVKDVT

-444 KLTKAAGDELVEKVN
+444 KLTQAAGDELVEKVN
-459 NVAKMGSFDTTGTA
+459 TVAKMGSYNTAGTA
-473 SATAKRITGA
+473 SATANRIAGA
-483 NATIK
+483 NAKIK
-488 LNEVDYESSSNN
+488 LNGVDYESSSNN

-509 AKELT
+509 AKEKT
-514 KDGEAVS
+514 TGTDEVS

-588 LRRDSTLG
+588 LRRDSTLS

-608 SFKVG
+608 SFNVG
-613 GKTMTLADFGIGTLG
+613 GKKMTLADFGIGTLG
-628 YFGAAENEKSMFH
+628 YFGAAENEKSMYH

-652 TAKDKL
+652 TAKDRL
-658 KNMIAGNPDAV
+658 KNMIAGDPDTV

>member
-96 QKLQVTKLSEA
+96 QKLKVDELSEA

-115 LTKSGEKATL
+115 ITQSGGKATL
-125 ETKLSELGALGS
+125 QTKLSELGSG
-137 AGLNADGTE
+137 GLNADGTE

-179 VNFDAGNQ
+179 ANFDAGNQ

-193 QKSGIDNDFSLLA
+193 QKSGKDNDFSLVA

-212 NTLAN
+212 DTLAN
-217 LGLLTADETSRPNS
+217 LGLLTAAETAGADS

-239 QGNSNSDT
+239 QGNSDSDT
-247 LANLNAA
+247 LDNLIAA

-259 KEAEKLKQYFADSKS
+259 REAEKIKQYFADSKS
-274 RITENEELRKKI
+274 RITENADLRKKI

-293 DEGFK
+293 DEEFK
-298 TQTEDIFTD
+298 KQTEDIFTD

-356 GLTQDDLAARTKEMV
+356 GLTQDDLAARSKEMV
-371 ALEGD
+371 ALKND
-376 IAKLKSAES
+376 IRKLKSTES
-385 MKTEY
+385 MKTEH
-390 QNMVDRVDANE
+390 QKMVDKVDANE

-444 KLTKAAGDELVEKVN
+444 KLTQAAGDELVEKVN
-459 NVAKMGSFDTTGTA
+459 TVAKMGSYNTAGTA
-473 SATAKRITGA
+473 SATANRIAGA
-483 NATIK
+483 NAKIK
-488 LNEVDYESSSNN
+488 LNGVDYESSSNN

-509 AKELT
+509 AKEKT
-514 KDGEAVS
+514 TGTDEVS

-588 LRRDSTLG
+588 LRRDSTLS
-596 TVSNTMKTAMLG
+596 TVSNNMKTAMLG
-608 SFKVG
+608 SFNVG
-613 GKTMTLADFGIGTLG
+613 GKKMTLADFGIGTLG

-641 IDGDKDDANTA
+641 IDGDKEDANTA
-652 TAKDKL
+652 TAKDRL
-658 KNMIAGNPDAV
+658 KNMIAGDPDTV

>member
-96 QKLQVTKLSEA
+96 QKLKVDELSEA

-115 LTKSGEKATL
+115 ITQSGGKATL
-125 ETKLSELGALGS
+125 QTKLSELGSG
-137 AGLNADGTE
+137 GLNADGTE
-146 ISVTIGGK
+146 ISVTVGGK

-179 VNFDAGNQ
+179 ANFDAGNQ

-193 QKSGIDNDFSLLA
+193 QKSGKDNDFSLVA

-212 NTLAN
+212 DTLAN
-217 LGLLTADETSRPNS
+217 LGLLTAAETAGADS

-239 QGNSNSDT
+239 QGNSDSDT
-247 LANLNAA
+247 LDNLIAA

-259 KEAEKLKQYFADSKS
+259 REAEKIKQYFADSKS
-274 RITENEELRKKI
+274 RITENADLRKKI

-293 DEGFK
+293 DEEFK
-298 TQTEDIFTD
+298 KQTEDIFTD

-356 GLTQDDLAARTKEMV
+356 GLTQDDLAARSKEMV
-371 ALEGD
+371 ALEND
-376 IAKLKSAES
+376 IHKLRSAES
-385 MKTEY
+385 MKTEH
-390 QNMVDRVDANE
+390 QKMVDKVDANE

-423 LKTETDADGNETEVT
+423 LKTETDADGNVKDVT

-444 KLTKAAGDELVEKVN
+444 KLTQAAGDELVEKVN
-459 NVAKMGSFDTTGTA
+459 TVVKMGSYNTAGTA
-473 SATAKRITGA
+473 SATANRIAGA
-483 NATIK
+483 NAKIK
-488 LNEVDYESSSNN
+488 LNGVDYESSSNN

-509 AKELT
+509 AKEKT
-514 KDGEAVS
+514 TGTDEVS

-588 LRRDSTLG
+588 LRRDSTLS

-608 SFKVG
+608 SFNVG

-641 IDGDKDDANTA
+641 IDGDKEDANTA
-652 TAKDKL
+652 TAKDRL
-658 KNMIAGNPDAV
+658 KNMIAGDPDTV

>member
-96 QKLQVTKLSEA
+96 QKLKVDELSEA

-115 LTKSGEKATL
+115 ITKSGEKATL
-125 ETKLSELGALGS
+125 QTKLSELGSG
-137 AGLNADGTE
+137 GLNADGTE

-179 VNFDAGNQ
+179 ANFDAGNQ

-193 QKSGIDNDFSLLA
+193 QKSGKDNDFSLVA

-212 NTLAN
+212 DTLAN
-217 LGLLTADETSRPNS
+217 LGLLTAAETAGADS

-239 QGNSNSDT
+239 QGNSDSDT
-247 LANLNAA
+247 LDNLIAA

-259 KEAEKLKQYFADSKS
+259 REAEKIKQYFADSKS
-274 RITENEELRKKI
+274 RITENADLRKKI

-293 DEGFK
+293 DEEFK
-298 TQTEDIFTD
+298 KQTEDIFTD

-356 GLTQDDLAARTKEMV
+356 GLTQDDLAARSKEMV
-371 ALEGD
+371 ALKND
-376 IAKLKSAES
+376 IRKLKSTES
-385 MKTEY
+385 MKTEH
-390 QNMVDRVDANE
+390 QKMVDKVDANE

-423 LKTETDADGNETEVT
+423 LKTETDSDGNVKDVT

-444 KLTKAAGDELVEKVN
+444 KLTQAAGDELVEKVN
-459 NVAKMGSFDTTGTA
+459 TVAKMGSYNTAGTA
-473 SATAKRITGA
+473 SATANRIAGA
-483 NATIK
+483 NAKIK
-488 LNEVDYESSSNN
+488 LNGVDYESSSNN

-509 AKELT
+509 AKEKT
-514 KDGEAVS
+514 TGTDEVS

-588 LRRDSTLG
+588 LRRDSTLS

-608 SFKVG
+608 SFNVG
-613 GKTMTLADFGIGTLG
+613 GKKMTLADFGIGTLG
-628 YFGAAENEKSMFH
+628 YFGAAENEKSMYH

-652 TAKDKL
+652 TAKDRL
-658 KNMIAGNPDAV
+658 KNMIAGDPDTV